1 MLKLTGNAKRMD
13 PIQYIRPEKLKE
25 LTYSRK
31 QEFTTF
37 FKKLK
42 AKKPK
47 NMDDVFHELHVEAF
61 DQFDC
66 LTCANCCST
75 ISPVITEKDIEKLA
89 KRLKMKPVD
98 FVEQYLYIDEDKD
111 YVFQLTPCPFLLP
124 DNHCM
129 VYEDRPKACREYP
142 HTDRKRMYQILNLTH
157 KNCEVCPV
165 VYCITGEMVK
175 NQK

>member
-1 MLKLTGNAKRMD
+1 MEHL
-13 PIQYIRPEKLKE
+13 QYIRPEKLRE
-25 LTYSRK
+25 LTANRK
-31 QEFTTF
+31 QEFTAF

-47 NMDDVFHELHVEAF
+47 NLDDMFHKLHVEAF

-66 LTCANCCST
+66 LSCANCCST

-89 KRLKMKPVD
+89 KRLKIKPVD

-111 YVFQLTPCPFLLP
+111 YVFKQTPCPFLMP
-124 DNHCM
+124 DNYCM

-142 HTDRKRMYQILNLTH
+142 HTDRKRMYQILSLTH

-165 VYCITGEMVK
+165 VYCITGEIVK

>member
-1 MLKLTGNAKRMD
+1 MD
-13 PIQYIRPEKLKE
+13 QIPYIKPEKL
-25 LTYSRK
+25 R
-31 QEFTTF
+31 EFTNNRRQDFTLL

-47 NMDDVFHELHVEAF
+47 NLDDVIHELHNEAF

-75 ISPVITEKDIEKLA
+75 ISPVITEKDAERMA
-89 KRLKMKPVD
+89 KRLKMKAVD
-98 FVEQYLYIDEDKD
+98 FISQYLRIDEDKD
-111 YVFQLTPCPFLLP
+111 YVFKQTPCPFLMA
-124 DNHCM
+124 DNYCM

-142 HTDRKRMYQILNLTH
+142 HTDRKRMYQILSLTH

-165 VYCITGEMVK
+165 VFCITDELAK
-175 NQK
+175 NSIFKV

>member
-1 MLKLTGNAKRMD
+1 MEF
-13 PIQYIRPEKLKE
+13 ISYIRPEKLKE
-25 LTYSRK
+25 QSNNRK
-31 QEFTTF
+31 QDFTAL

-42 AKKPK
+42 ARKPK
-47 NMDDVFHELHVEAF
+47 NLDDVVHELHHEAF

-75 ISPVITEKDIEKLA
+75 ISPVVTEKDIE
-89 KRLKMKPVD
+89 RLGKSMKMKPVD
-98 FVEQYLYIDEDKD
+98 FIAQYLYIDEDKD
-111 YVFQLTPCPFLLP
+111 YVFRQTPCLFLMS
-124 DNHCM
+124 DNYCM

-165 VYCITGEMVK
+165 VYCITEELVK
-175 NQK
+175 KF

>member
-1 MLKLTGNAKRMD
+1 ME
-13 PIQYIRPEKLKE
+13 PIPYIKPEKLKE
-25 LTYSRK
+25 LTANRK
-31 QEFTTF
+31 QEFTAF

-47 NMDDVFHELHVEAF
+47 NLDDMFHELHNEAF

-66 LTCANCCST
+66 LICANCCSS
-75 ISPVITEKDIEKLA
+75 ISPMITEKDIERLA
-89 KRLKMKPVD
+89 KRVKMKPVD

-111 YVFQLTPCPFLLP
+111 YVFKQTPCPFLMS
-124 DNHCM
+124 DNYCM

-165 VYCITGEMVK
+165 VYCITGELVTK
-175 NQK
+175 IKV